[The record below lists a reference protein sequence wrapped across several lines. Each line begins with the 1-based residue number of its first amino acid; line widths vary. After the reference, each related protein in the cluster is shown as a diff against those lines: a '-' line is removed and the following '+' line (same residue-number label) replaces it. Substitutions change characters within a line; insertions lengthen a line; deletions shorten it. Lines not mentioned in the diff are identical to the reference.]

1 MLHTQQRR
9 CHVLVHVHD
18 VLILA
23 PSDIDINWLRDRL
36 SKTFDLTDNGVAK
49 RFLGIGIIYH
59 AGTIYLSQEA
69 YIDKILKKYNLE
81 DSHQVDRPYFDHEIL
96 NPNEGTADPEETHQY
111 RKRSGSLVWLM
122 VNTRPDIPFPV
133 TKLARYAHK
142 PSNRHFV
149 AIKRMYRY
157 IKGTK
162 KLRNRYKPST
172 EALYGFVDADWAGKH
187 ATVVCLLLVLHSC
200 WPVDS

>member
-1 MLHTQQRR
+1 M
-9 CHVLVHVHD
+9 HVSD

-23 PSDIDINWLRDRL
+23 PSDIDINWLKDRL
-36 SKTFDLTDNGVAK
+36 SKTFDLSDNGVAK
-49 RFLGIGIIYH
+49 RFLGIDIIYH
-59 AGTIYLSQEA
+59 AGTIYLSQDA

-81 DSHQVDRPYFDHEIL
+81 DSHPVIRPYFDREVL
-96 NPNEGTADPEETHQY
+96 KPNEGIADPEEIRQY

-122 VNTRPDIPFPV
+122 LNTRPEIPFPV
-133 TKLARYAHK
+133 TKLARYARK

-157 IKGTK
+157 TKGTK
-162 KLRNRYKPST
+162 KLCNRYNPST

-187 ATVVCLLLVLHSC
+187 ATVVCLLLVLDSC
-200 WPVDS
+200 RPVDP